1 MSVRLF
7 LTGLYLLAAA
17 GATSAP
23 PSTADVRS
31 LIEHDRWREAVDAAE
46 ASSAARPD
54 DADARAALAE
64 ALYRAGRIDDAGSTL
79 EPLLRAEAPSARAL
93 VQMGLVRAAQGNDAE
108 ATKLLMRAVALAPDD
123 RWVLYWSSGGAPT
136 RARTVEILRAY
147 LARSDGDD
155 PDRIEGARGTIRV
168 DAALG
173 ERPVWVPDARP
184 DHAEIPL
191 RPILGPGARGG
202 FVLEATLANKK
213 KARLLLDTG
222 SSGLFVVSRVV
233 KKGGYAPL
241 ADETVFAGGGR
252 GRTSSARGILPTI
265 AFGAVSFKDALITTT
280 RDEFDPQG
288 RFHGVVGLN
297 VFSGYRVTIDLAKGK
312 LILDRATGE
321 PSGEPYWNVGGQ
333 MLVRAAASGGAEG
346 LFLFDTGATISN
358 LDESYARTVPD
369 ARPSSAAAVRTYG
382 GLVAGAALLRGVT
395 LRFCGLATR
404 GEPVHASDLTQRS
417 RLGGV
422 QISGFL
428 GMDLLDQTV
437 IVVDTVHQRVAVTRP
452 GKR

>member
-1 MSVRLF
+1 MSVRIF
-7 LTGLYLLAAA
+7 LTGLCLLAAA
-17 GATSAP
+17 GAPPAP
-23 PSTADVRS
+23 PTSADVRS
-31 LIEHDRWREAVDAAE
+31 LIEQDKWGEAVAAAE

-54 DADARAALAE
+54 DPDARAALAE
-64 ALYRAGRIDDAGSTL
+64 ALYRAGRIDEAGSTL
-79 EPLLRAEAPSARAL
+79 EPLLRSEAAPARAL
-93 VQMGLVRAAQGNDAE
+93 AQLGLVRAAQGNDAQ
-108 ATKLLMRAVALAPDD
+108 ATQLLMHAAALAPDD
-123 RWVLYWSSGGAPT
+123 RWVLYRSAGGAPT
-136 RARTVEILRAY
+136 RARTVELLNAY

-168 DAALG
+168 YKALG
-173 ERPVWVPDARP
+173 ERPVWVPAARP

-202 FVLEATLANKK
+202 FVVEATLANKK

-222 SSGLFVVSRVV
+222 STGVFVVARAV

-241 ADETVFAGGGR
+241 ADETVFAGGGE
-252 GRTSSARGILPTI
+252 GRTRSARGILPTI
-265 AFGAVSFKDALITTT
+265 AFGDVSFKDALITTT
-280 RDEFDPQG
+280 GDEFDPQG

-297 VFSGYRVTIDLAKGK
+297 VFSGYRVTIDLARGK
-312 LILDRATGE
+312 LILDRGTGE

-333 MLVRAAASGGAEG
+333 MLVRAAASGGADG
-346 LFLFDTGATISN
+346 LFLLDTGATISN
-358 LDESYARTVPD
+358 LDESYARTVPG
-369 ARPSSAAAVRTYG
+369 AVPSSAAAVRTYG
-382 GLVAGAALLRGVT
+382 GMVAGAALLRGVT
-395 LRFCGLATR
+395 LRFGGVATR

-428 GMDLLDQTV
+428 GMDLLDGTTV
-437 IVVDTVHQRVAVTRP
+437 VVDTVHQRVAVTHP